1 LVKVSDKKII
11 LWENKRKTNLRLDL
25 HFSIALPLIVFV
37 RHGEA
42 DNNVKRL
49 LVGRHIESH
58 LTERGIEQVKDT
70 GQHLRKLKI
79 DRVYVSPVTRTVET
93 AKIICKI
100 NDLQYKTDERLY
112 EIELGDLVGMNYDEV
127 IEKHGNLFLKFYSGD
142 DPILDSYGIESFSA
156 VKKRVKNLLDE
167 SMKNYP
173 DKNLLFV
180 THLDPIKAAVSIML
194 GLPPESL
201 YGWHIRNASMTILK
215 HENGILSLSG
225 VNVMGFHRYIEE

>member
-1 LVKVSDKKII
+1 MS
-11 LWENKRKTNLRLDL
+11 
-25 HFSIALPLIVFV
+25 LIVFV

-42 DNNVKRL
+42 DNNVKRM

-58 LTERGIEQVKDT
+58 LTESGIQQAKDT
-70 GQHLRKLKI
+70 GQHLRKMKI
-79 DRVYVSPVTRTVET
+79 DRVYVSPVTRAIET
-93 AKIICKI
+93 AKIICEI
-100 NDLQYKTDERLY
+100 NQLEYQTDERLY

-127 IEKHGNLFLKFYSGD
+127 IEKHGNLFLKFYTED

-156 VKKRVKNLLDE
+156 VKKRIRNLLDE
-167 SMKNYP
+167 SMKNYR

-180 THLDPIKAAVSIML
+180 THLDPIKAAVSLML

-215 HENGILSLSG
+215 HENDILSLSA
-225 VNVMGFHRYIEE
+225 VNVMGFHRYMDE

>member
-1 LVKVSDKKII
+1 MS
-11 LWENKRKTNLRLDL
+11 
-25 HFSIALPLIVFV
+25 LIVFV

-42 DNNVKRL
+42 DNNVKRM
-49 LVGRHIESH
+49 LVGRYIESH
-58 LTERGIEQVKDT
+58 LTESGIQQAKDT
-70 GQHLRKLKI
+70 GQHLRKMKI
-79 DRVYVSPVTRTVET
+79 DRVYVSPVTRAIET
-93 AKIICKI
+93 AKIICEI
-100 NDLQYKTDERLY
+100 NQLEYETDERLY

-156 VKKRVKNLLDE
+156 VKKRIRNLLDE
-167 SMKNYP
+167 SMKNYR

-180 THLDPIKAAVSIML
+180 THLDPIKAAVSLLL

-215 HENGILSLSG
+215 HENDILSLSA
-225 VNVMGFHRYIEE
+225 VNVMGFHRYMDE

>member
-1 LVKVSDKKII
+1 LS
-11 LWENKRKTNLRLDL
+11 
-25 HFSIALPLIVFV
+25 LIVFV

-42 DNNVKRL
+42 DNNVKRM

-58 LTERGIEQVKDT
+58 LTESGIQQAKDT
-70 GQHLRKLKI
+70 GQHLRKMKI
-79 DRVYVSPVTRTVET
+79 DRVYVSPVTRAIET
-93 AKIICKI
+93 AKIICEI
-100 NDLQYKTDERLY
+100 NQLEYQTDERLY

-156 VKKRVKNLLDE
+156 VKKRIRNLLDE
-167 SMKNYP
+167 SMKNYR

-180 THLDPIKAAVSIML
+180 THLDPIKAAVSLML

-215 HENGILSLSG
+215 HENDILSLSA
-225 VNVMGFHRYIEE
+225 VNVMGFHRYMDE

>member
-1 LVKVSDKKII
+1 M
-11 LWENKRKTNLRLDL
+11 
-25 HFSIALPLIVFV
+25 PLIVFV

-42 DNNVKRL
+42 DNNVKRM

-58 LTERGIEQVKDT
+58 LTESGIQQAKDT
-70 GQHLRKLKI
+70 GQHLRKMKI
-79 DRVYVSPVTRTVET
+79 DRVYVSPVTRAIET
-93 AKIICKI
+93 AKIICEI
-100 NDLQYKTDERLY
+100 NQLEYQTDERLY

-156 VKKRVKNLLDE
+156 VKKRIRNLLDE
-167 SMKNYP
+167 SMKNYR

-180 THLDPIKAAVSIML
+180 THLDPIKAAVSLLL

-215 HENGILSLSG
+215 HENDILSLSA
-225 VNVMGFHRYIEE
+225 VNVMGFHRYMDE

>member
-1 LVKVSDKKII
+1 LS
-11 LWENKRKTNLRLDL
+11 
-25 HFSIALPLIVFV
+25 LIVFV

-42 DNNVKRL
+42 DNNVKRM

-58 LTERGIEQVKDT
+58 LTESGIQQAKDT
-70 GQHLRKLKI
+70 GQHLRKMKI
-79 DRVYVSPVTRTVET
+79 DRVYVSPVTRAIET
-93 AKIICKI
+93 AKIICEI
-100 NDLQYKTDERLY
+100 NQLEYQTDERLY

-156 VKKRVKNLLDE
+156 VKKRIRNLLDE
-167 SMKNYP
+167 SMKNYR

-180 THLDPIKAAVSIML
+180 THLDPIKAAVSLLL

-215 HENGILSLSG
+215 HENDILSLSA
-225 VNVMGFHRYIEE
+225 VNVMGFHRYMDE

>member
-1 LVKVSDKKII
+1 
-11 LWENKRKTNLRLDL
+11 
-25 HFSIALPLIVFV
+25 LPLIVFV

-42 DNNVKRL
+42 DNNVKRM

-58 LTERGIEQVKDT
+58 LTESGIQQAKDT
-70 GQHLRKLKI
+70 GQHLRKMKI
-79 DRVYVSPVTRTVET
+79 DRVYVSPVTRAIET
-93 AKIICKI
+93 AKIICEI
-100 NDLQYKTDERLY
+100 NQLEYQTDERLY

-156 VKKRVKNLLDE
+156 VKKRIRNLLDE
-167 SMKNYP
+167 SMKNYR

-180 THLDPIKAAVSIML
+180 THLDPIKAAVSLLL

-215 HENGILSLSG
+215 HENDILSLSA
-225 VNVMGFHRYIEE
+225 VNVMGFHRYMDE

>member
-1 LVKVSDKKII
+1 M
-11 LWENKRKTNLRLDL
+11 
-25 HFSIALPLIVFV
+25 PLIAFV

-58 LTERGIEQVKDT
+58 LTERGIQQVKDT

-79 DRVYVSPVTRTVET
+79 DRVYVSPVTRAIET

-100 NDLQYKTDERLY
+100 NDLQYQTDERLY

-156 VKKRVKNLLDE
+156 VKKRVKSLLDE

-173 DKNLLFV
+173 NKNLLFV

-225 VNVMGFHRYIEE
+225 VNVMGFHRYIDE

>member
-1 LVKVSDKKII
+1 
-11 LWENKRKTNLRLDL
+11 
-25 HFSIALPLIVFV
+25 LPLIVFV

-58 LTERGIEQVKDT
+58 LTECGIQQVKDT
-70 GQHLRKLKI
+70 GQHLKKLKI
-79 DRVYVSPVTRTVET
+79 DRVCVSPVTRAVET
-93 AKIICKI
+93 AKIICEI
-100 NDLQYKTDERLY
+100 NDLQYQTDERLY

-127 IEKHGNLFLKFYSGD
+127 IQKHGNLFLKFYSGD

-156 VKKRVKNLLDE
+156 VKKRIQNLLDE
-167 SMKNYP
+167 TMKNHP

-180 THLDPIKAAVSIML
+180 THLDPIKAAISIML

-215 HENGILSLSG
+215 HEDGILSLSG
-225 VNVMGFHRYIEE
+225 VNVMGFHRYIDE

>member
-1 LVKVSDKKII
+1 MS
-11 LWENKRKTNLRLDL
+11 
-25 HFSIALPLIVFV
+25 LIVFV

-42 DNNVKRL
+42 DNNVKRM

-58 LTERGIEQVKDT
+58 LTESGIQQAKDT
-70 GQHLRKLKI
+70 GQHLRKMKI
-79 DRVYVSPVTRTVET
+79 DRVYVSPVTRAIET
-93 AKIICKI
+93 AKIICEI
-100 NDLQYKTDERLY
+100 NQLEYQTDERLY

-156 VKKRVKNLLDE
+156 VKKRIRNLLDE
-167 SMKNYP
+167 SMKSYR

-180 THLDPIKAAVSIML
+180 THLDPIKAAVSLML

-215 HENGILSLSG
+215 HENDILSLSA
-225 VNVMGFHRYIEE
+225 VNVMGFHRYMDE

>member
-1 LVKVSDKKII
+1 
-11 LWENKRKTNLRLDL
+11 
-25 HFSIALPLIVFV
+25 LPVIVFV

-58 LTERGIEQVKDT
+58 LTECGILQAKDT
-70 GQHLRKLKI
+70 GQHLKKLRI
-79 DRVYVSPVTRTVET
+79 DRVCVSPVTRAIET
-93 AKIICKI
+93 AKIICQI
-100 NDLQYKTDERLY
+100 NQLGYQVDERLY

-156 VKKRVKNLLDE
+156 VKKRIKNLLDE
-167 SMKNYP
+167 SMKTYP

-215 HENGILSLSG
+215 HENNTLSLSG
-225 VNVMGFHRYIEE
+225 VNVMGFHRYIGE

>member
-1 LVKVSDKKII
+1 M
-11 LWENKRKTNLRLDL
+11 
-25 HFSIALPLIVFV
+25 PLIVFV

-58 LTERGIEQVKDT
+58 LTESGIQQVKDT
-70 GQHLRKLKI
+70 GQHLRKFKI
-79 DRVYVSPVTRTVET
+79 DKVYVSPVTRAIET
-93 AKIICKI
+93 AKIICEI
-100 NDLQYKTDERLY
+100 NHLEYETDERLY
-112 EIELGDLVGMNYDEV
+112 EIELGDLVGMNYDDV
-127 IEKHGNLFLKFYSGD
+127 IEKHGNLFLKFYTGD

-156 VKKRVKNLLDE
+156 VKKRIKSLLDD
-167 SMKNYP
+167 SMKNYH

-180 THLDPIKAAVSIML
+180 THLDPIKAAISIML

-201 YGWHIRNASMTILK
+201 YGWHIRNASMTVLK
-215 HENGILSLSG
+215 HENNTLSLSG

>member
-1 LVKVSDKKII
+1 VC
-11 LWENKRKTNLRLDL
+11 
-25 HFSIALPLIVFV
+25 
-37 RHGEA
+37 
-42 DNNVKRL
+42 
-49 LVGRHIESH
+49 
-58 LTERGIEQVKDT
+58 
-70 GQHLRKLKI
+70 
-79 DRVYVSPVTRTVET
+79 VSPVTRAIET
-93 AKIICKI
+93 AKIICQI
-100 NDLQYKTDERLY
+100 NQLGYQVDERLY

-156 VKKRVKNLLDE
+156 VKKRIQNLLDE

-215 HENGILSLSG
+215 HENNTLSLSG
-225 VNVMGFHRYIEE
+225 VNVMGFHRYICE

>member
-1 LVKVSDKKII
+1 M
-11 LWENKRKTNLRLDL
+11 
-25 HFSIALPLIVFV
+25 PLIVFV

-42 DNNVKRL
+42 DNNVKRM

-58 LTERGIEQVKDT
+58 LTESGMQQAKDT
-70 GQHLRKLKI
+70 GQHLRKMKI
-79 DRVYVSPVTRTVET
+79 DRVYVSPVTRAIET
-93 AKIICKI
+93 AKIICEI
-100 NDLQYKTDERLY
+100 NELEYQTDERLY

-156 VKKRVKNLLDE
+156 VKKRIRNLLDE
-167 SMKNYP
+167 CMKNYR

-180 THLDPIKAAVSIML
+180 THLDPIKAAVSLML

-215 HENGILSLSG
+215 HENDILSLSA
-225 VNVMGFHRYIEE
+225 VNVMGFHRYMDE

>member
-1 LVKVSDKKII
+1 M
-11 LWENKRKTNLRLDL
+11 
-25 HFSIALPLIVFV
+25 PLIAFV

-58 LTERGIEQVKDT
+58 LTERGIQQVKDT
-70 GQHLRKLKI
+70 GQHLKKLKI
-79 DRVYVSPVTRTVET
+79 DRVYVSPVTRAIET
-93 AKIICKI
+93 AKIICEI
-100 NDLQYKTDERLY
+100 NDLQYQTDERLY
-112 EIELGDLVGMNYDEV
+112 EIELGDLVGMNYDDV

-156 VKKRVKNLLDE
+156 VKKRIKNLLDE

-194 GLPPESL
+194 GLSPESL
-201 YGWHIRNASMTILK
+201 YGWHLRNASMTILK

-225 VNVMGFHRYIEE
+225 VNVMGFHRYNDE

>member
-1 LVKVSDKKII
+1 
-11 LWENKRKTNLRLDL
+11 
-25 HFSIALPLIVFV
+25 LPLIVFV

-42 DNNVKRL
+42 DNNVKRM

-58 LTERGIEQVKDT
+58 LTESGIQQANDT
-70 GQHLRKLKI
+70 GRHLRKMKI
-79 DRVYVSPVTRTVET
+79 DRVYVSPVTRAIET
-93 AKIICKI
+93 AKIICEI
-100 NDLQYKTDERLY
+100 NQLEYQTDERLY

-156 VKKRVKNLLDE
+156 VKKRIRNLLDE
-167 SMKNYP
+167 SMKNYR

-180 THLDPIKAAVSIML
+180 THLDPIKAAVSLML
-194 GLPPESL
+194 GLAPESL

-215 HENGILSLSG
+215 HENDILSLSA
-225 VNVMGFHRYIEE
+225 VNVMGFHRYMDE

>member
-1 LVKVSDKKII
+1 M
-11 LWENKRKTNLRLDL
+11 
-25 HFSIALPLIVFV
+25 PLIVFV

-42 DNNVKRL
+42 DNNVRRL

-58 LTERGIEQVKDT
+58 LTESGKQQAKDT
-70 GQHLRKLKI
+70 GQHLKKLKI
-79 DRVYVSPVTRTVET
+79 DRVCVSPVTRAIET
-93 AKIICKI
+93 AKIICDI
-100 NDLQYKTDERLY
+100 NQLGYQTDERLY

-156 VKKRVKNLLDE
+156 VKKRIQNLLDE

-194 GLPPESL
+194 GLPPERL

-215 HENGILSLSG
+215 HENNTLSLSG
-225 VNVMGFHRYIEE
+225 VNVMGFHRYIGE

>member
-1 LVKVSDKKII
+1 MAL
-11 LWENKRKTNLRLDL
+11 
-25 HFSIALPLIVFV
+25 IAFV

-42 DNNVKRL
+42 DNNVNRL

-58 LTERGIEQVKDT
+58 LTERGIQQVKDT
-70 GQHLRKLKI
+70 GQHLKKLKI
-79 DRVYVSPVTRTVET
+79 DKVYVSPVTRAIET
-93 AKIICKI
+93 AKIICEI
-100 NDLQYKTDERLY
+100 NDLQYQRDERLY

-156 VKKRVKNLLDE
+156 VKKRVKDLLDE
-167 SMKNYP
+167 SMKSYP

-215 HENGILSLSG
+215 HQDNTLSLSG
-225 VNVMGFHRYIEE
+225 VNIMGFHRYIDE

>member
-1 LVKVSDKKII
+1 MS
-11 LWENKRKTNLRLDL
+11 
-25 HFSIALPLIVFV
+25 LIVFV

-42 DNNVKRL
+42 DNNVKRM

-58 LTERGIEQVKDT
+58 LTESGIQQAKDT
-70 GQHLRKLKI
+70 GQHLRKMKI
-79 DRVYVSPVTRTVET
+79 DRVYVSPVTRAIET
-93 AKIICKI
+93 AKIICEI
-100 NDLQYKTDERLY
+100 NQLEYQTDERLY

-127 IEKHGNLFLKFYSGD
+127 IEKHGNLFLKFYTED

-156 VKKRVKNLLDE
+156 VKKRIRNLLDE
-167 SMKNYP
+167 SMKNYR

-180 THLDPIKAAVSIML
+180 THLDPIKAAVSLLL

-215 HENGILSLSG
+215 HENDILSLSA
-225 VNVMGFHRYIEE
+225 VNVMGFHRYMDE

>member
-1 LVKVSDKKII
+1 MGDKLQIK
-11 LWENKRKTNLRLDL
+11 EQKNGKTNLRLYKL
-25 HFSIALPLIVFV
+25 ISIVLPLIVFV

-58 LTERGIEQVKDT
+58 LTEREIQQVKDT
-70 GQHLRKLKI
+70 GKHIRKLKI
-79 DRVYVSPVTRTVET
+79 DRVYVSPVTRAIET
-93 AKIICKI
+93 ARIICKI
-100 NDLQYKTDERLY
+100 NHLQYQIDERLY
-112 EIELGDLVGMNYDEV
+112 EIELGDLVGMNYDDV

-156 VKKRVKNLLDE
+156 VKKRIQNLLDE
-167 SMKNYP
+167 TMKKYP

-194 GLPPESL
+194 GLPPERL
-201 YGWHIRNASMTILK
+201 YGWNIRNASIT
-215 HENGILSLSG
+215 
-225 VNVMGFHRYIEE
+225 

>member
-1 LVKVSDKKII
+1 M
-11 LWENKRKTNLRLDL
+11 
-25 HFSIALPLIVFV
+25 PLIVFV

-58 LTERGIEQVKDT
+58 LTECGIQQVKDT

-79 DRVYVSPVTRTVET
+79 DRVCVSPVTRSVET
-93 AKIICKI
+93 AKIICDI
-100 NDLQYKTDERLY
+100 NDLQYQIDERLY
-112 EIELGDLVGMNYDEV
+112 EIELGDLVGMNYDDV

-156 VKKRVKNLLDE
+156 VKKRIQNLLDE
-167 SMKNYP
+167 TMKKYP

-180 THLDPIKAAVSIML
+180 THLDPIKAAISIML

-201 YGWHIRNASMTILK
+201 YGWHIRNASMTILN

-225 VNVMGFHRYIEE
+225 VNVMGFHRYIDE

>member
-1 LVKVSDKKII
+1 M
-11 LWENKRKTNLRLDL
+11 
-25 HFSIALPLIVFV
+25 PLIVFV

-42 DNNVKRL
+42 DNNVRRL

-58 LTERGIEQVKDT
+58 LTECGIQQAKDT
-70 GQHLRKLKI
+70 GHHLKKLKI
-79 DRVYVSPVTRTVET
+79 DRVCVSPVTRAIET
-93 AKIICKI
+93 AKIICEI
-100 NDLQYKTDERLY
+100 NQLGYQTDERLY
-112 EIELGDLVGMNYDEV
+112 EIELGDLVGMNYDDV

-156 VKKRVKNLLDE
+156 VKKRIQNLLDE

-194 GLPPESL
+194 GLPAERL

-215 HENGILSLSG
+215 HENNTLSLSG
-225 VNVMGFHRYIEE
+225 VNVMGFHRYIGE

>member
-1 LVKVSDKKII
+1 MS
-11 LWENKRKTNLRLDL
+11 
-25 HFSIALPLIVFV
+25 LIVFV

-42 DNNVKRL
+42 DNNVKRM

-58 LTERGIEQVKDT
+58 LTESGIQQAKDT
-70 GQHLRKLKI
+70 GQHLRKMKI
-79 DRVYVSPVTRTVET
+79 DRVYVSPVTRAIET
-93 AKIICKI
+93 AKIICEI
-100 NDLQYKTDERLY
+100 NQLEYQTDERLY

-127 IEKHGNLFLKFYSGD
+127 IEKHGNLFLKFYTGD

-156 VKKRVKNLLDE
+156 VKKRIRNLLDE
-167 SMKNYP
+167 SMKNYR

-180 THLDPIKAAVSIML
+180 THLDPIKAAVSLLL

-215 HENGILSLSG
+215 HENDILSLSA
-225 VNVMGFHRYIEE
+225 VNVMGFHRYIDE

>member
-1 LVKVSDKKII
+1 M
-11 LWENKRKTNLRLDL
+11 
-25 HFSIALPLIVFV
+25 PLIVFV

-42 DNNVKRL
+42 DNNVKRM

-58 LTERGIEQVKDT
+58 LTESGIQQAKDT
-70 GQHLRKLKI
+70 GQHLRKMKI
-79 DRVYVSPVTRTVET
+79 DRVYVSPVTRAIET
-93 AKIICKI
+93 AKIICEI
-100 NDLQYKTDERLY
+100 NQLEYQTDERLY

-127 IEKHGNLFLKFYSGD
+127 IEKHGNLFLKFYTGD

-156 VKKRVKNLLDE
+156 VKKRIRNLLDE
-167 SMKNYP
+167 SMKNYR

-180 THLDPIKAAVSIML
+180 THLDPIKAAVSLLL

-215 HENGILSLSG
+215 HENDILSLSA
-225 VNVMGFHRYIEE
+225 VNVMGFHRYMDE